1 MQQLVASS
9 HFLVSFSYLFF
20 SFSRLRLPY
29 STILPLPTTINV
41 QGCGKT
47 WTMQGVLEVQEL
59 RGVIPCAFDHIFEH
73 IGSKPTTKFL
83 TRACYL
89 EIYNE
94 QVMDSPKV
102 CERHAAL
109 GCVLF

>member
-1 MQQLVASS
+1 
-9 HFLVSFSYLFF
+9 
-20 SFSRLRLPY
+20 
-29 STILPLPTTINV
+29 
-41 QGCGKT
+41 
-47 WTMQGVLEVQEL
+47 MQGVLEVPEL

-94 QVMDSPKV
+94 QVQIVAAVLIDYTQILLKKKRKGFLLFDV
-102 CERHAAL
+102 CGSCH
-109 GCVLF
+109 

>member
-1 MQQLVASS
+1 
-9 HFLVSFSYLFF
+9 
-20 SFSRLRLPY
+20 
-29 STILPLPTTINV
+29 
-41 QGCGKT
+41 
-47 WTMQGVLEVQEL
+47 MQGVLEVQEL